1 MPSRT
6 TKLRGCIA
14 IPYFFD
20 SDDNEDLIPSI
31 IIDSVQSSQLEQ
43 LPYKKTKD
51 EVKFDEERYVVKLP
65 WKTPEVRIPNNYEQA
80 EQRLQQLEKRLNYN
94 NERAKEY
101 NEKTALT
108 ESDSGHPD
116 TILRVQDWN
125 PSGHLKDVPADT
137 ARPRR

>member
-31 IIDSVQSSQLEQ
+31 IVDSVQSLQLEQ

-80 EQRLQQLEKRLNYN
+80 EQRLQQLEKR
-94 NERAKEY
+94 
-101 NEKTALT
+101 TALT